1 LGLGYLWFTIIIS
14 SSAFF
19 SILFLPMWGKFAA
32 RYGNR
37 EVLKITG
44 FMTALIPIFWT
55 LSPNPIY
62 LIFVPQLVAGFA
74 ISGFNLSS
82 SNFIYDAVTV
92 QKRAIIVAY
101 YGMFNGIAIFLGAGV
116 GGIFAQYV
124 EIPLVNTL
132 FLLFIISGIL
142 RFLFSFFMIPKI
154 KEVKNYDTF
163 TKRNPL
169 LYLKEIKPTYG
180 PPLGRMSPISSV
192 KLFSK
197 KIKRLKANSLKSKKL
212 KVDKKIKK

>member
-1 LGLGYLWFTIIIS
+1 
-14 SSAFF
+14 
-19 SILFLPMWGKFAA
+19 
-32 RYGNR
+32 
-37 EVLKITG
+37 
-44 FMTALIPIFWT
+44 
-55 LSPNPIY
+55 
-62 LIFVPQLVAGFA
+62 
-74 ISGFNLSS
+74 
-82 SNFIYDAVTV
+82 
-92 QKRAIIVAY
+92 
-101 YGMFNGIAIFLGAGV
+101 
-116 GGIFAQYV
+116 
-124 EIPLVNTL
+124 
-132 FLLFIISGIL
+132 
-142 RFLFSFFMIPKI
+142 MIPKI